1 MTTAIN
7 EKVALQVKKPV
18 IWRIGGAKSFEGEDQ
33 QFLLF
38 RFGRTTTATHNIF
51 DEEIGDY
58 AEEIISDAN
67 FTYVIF
73 DFEKEVCA
81 IAENNRLSYDLPR
94 IVTHLTRLINTSL
107 ILSEQGCVLS
117 LAPIPNSQ
125 NLFEKLD
132 DAGALVKFRTTITRP
147 NPIDVDPKLHDP
159 MREAV
164 EEMNGNT
171 ANLEFKGESLNKE
184 VAKQILRSTLASGE
198 VAKISVRG
206 LDTGK
211 IRSFGSDE
219 DQATFDATSN
229 GSSANWDSVV
239 NLLRQ
244 LYASIRDK

>member
-1 MTTAIN
+1 
-7 EKVALQVKKPV
+7 
-18 IWRIGGAKSFEGEDQ
+18 
-33 QFLLF
+33 
-38 RFGRTTTATHNIF
+38 
-51 DEEIGDY
+51 
-58 AEEIISDAN
+58 
-67 FTYVIF
+67 
-73 DFEKEVCA
+73 
-81 IAENNRLSYDLPR
+81 
-94 IVTHLTRLINTSL
+94 
-107 ILSEQGCVLS
+107 
-117 LAPIPNSQ
+117 
-125 NLFEKLD
+125 
-132 DAGALVKFRTTITRP
+132 
-147 NPIDVDPKLHDP
+147 